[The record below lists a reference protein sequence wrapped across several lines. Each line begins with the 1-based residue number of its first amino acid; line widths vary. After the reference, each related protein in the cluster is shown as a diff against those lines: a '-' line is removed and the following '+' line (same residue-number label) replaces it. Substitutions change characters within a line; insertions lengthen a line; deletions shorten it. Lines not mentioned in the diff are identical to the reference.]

1 MNRLMGMMLVAV
13 LAAGCEAKNEDVWVL
28 CRFELKSADDRAAY
42 VAKTKEVVGKVRA
55 EPGCL
60 FYSLMGD
67 AETDWEKPQRVGGKV
82 LWMIEH
88 WDSLQSLKA
97 HLETPHMKAFGPTV
111 KPLRE
116 SGTFHV
122 LEDVLR

>member
-1 MNRLMGMMLVAV
+1 MNKLAGMA
-13 LAAGCEAKNEDVWVL
+13 LAALLAVGCEAKKEDVWVL

-42 VAKTKEVVGKVRA
+42 VAKTKEVVDKVRA

-67 AETDWEKPQRVGGKV
+67 AQTDWEKPQRSGEKV

-88 WDSLQSLKA
+88 WDSIQSLKA
-97 HLETPHMKAFGPTV
+97 HLATPHMKAFGPSV
-111 KPLRE
+111 SPLRA
-116 SGTFHV
+116 SSTFQV